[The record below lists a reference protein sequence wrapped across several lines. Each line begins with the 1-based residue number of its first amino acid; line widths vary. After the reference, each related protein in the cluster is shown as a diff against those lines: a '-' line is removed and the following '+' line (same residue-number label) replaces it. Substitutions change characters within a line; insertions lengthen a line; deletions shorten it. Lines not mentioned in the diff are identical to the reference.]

1 MIFDYVSTT
10 LFTGILK
17 LNKLLDREKTPTL
30 EVTVVAMDNGDPQKS
45 STATVSI
52 SVQDINDNTPQFAPY
67 SLSYKVK
74 EDAAVDTPIATISA
88 TDEDLGQF
96 GNVVYRFDV
105 SNDDSKLK
113 IDGLTVSICIE
124 HFEACISV
132 VKFC

>member
-1 MIFDYVSTT
+1 M

-30 EVTVVAMDNGDPQKS
+30 EVTVVAMDNGVPQRS

-52 SVQDINDNTPQFAPY
+52 SVQDINDNTPQFDPY
-67 SLSYKVK
+67 NLSYKVK
-74 EDAAVDTPIATISA
+74 EDAVIGKPIATISA

-96 GNVVYRFDV
+96 GTVVYRFDV

-113 IDGLTVSICIE
+113 IDGLTVSDFIQTL
-124 HFEACISV
+124 
-132 VKFC
+132 